1 VSSDVN
7 VFVAAGERNVLAGR
21 LYPHRQRGVE
31 SASFIYAD
39 SYLANSDSYALDPA
53 LPLVAGTLQTPAGR
67 SLFGAFTD
75 SSPDRW
81 GRMLI
86 ARAQRARAAAEGT
99 APRALSEVDLLLGVR
114 DDLREGALR
123 FRLDDETYFRAA
135 EDSGVPVLT
144 DLPALL
150 DIAARAESDGV
161 GYNELRQ
168 LIRAGSSLGGA
179 RPKAHVINASG
190 HVAIAKFPSASSD
203 TWNVMAWEK
212 VALDLARAAGLT
224 VENSQLI
231 RVADRHV
238 LIADRFDRRGS
249 ARIGYASAMTM
260 LEARPGEPRSYLEVA
275 EVIEERSPAATR
287 ELRQLWRR
295 IAFSV
300 LISNTDDHLRNHGF
314 LHERGESW
322 TLSPAFDLNPNPA
335 PGPKYLSTAI
345 DFTDTRASLETVM
358 SVAGYFRLD
367 EGSALVVLAEV
378 MNAVAGWRE
387 VAKSHGLTNRDI
399 DLMQPAFV
407 HPETERARD
416 LTQLQ

>member
-1 VSSDVN
+1 
-7 VFVAAGERNVLAGR
+7 
-21 LYPHRQRGVE
+21 
-31 SASFIYAD
+31 
-39 SYLANSDSYALDPA
+39 
-53 LPLVAGTLQTPAGR
+53 
-67 SLFGAFTD
+67 
-75 SSPDRW
+75 
-81 GRMLI
+81 MLI
-86 ARAQRARAAAEGT
+86 ARAERVRAEAEGMT
-99 APRALSEVDLLLGVR
+99 PRALSEVDLLLGVR

-123 FRLDDETYFRAA
+123 FRLDDEPYFRAA

-150 DIAARAESDGV
+150 DIAARAESDGA
-161 GYNELRQ
+161 GYDELRQ

-190 HVAIAKFPSASSD
+190 HVAIAKFPSGSSD

-260 LEARPGEPRSYLEVA
+260 LEARPGEQRSYLEIA

-287 ELRQLWRR
+287 ELRELWRR

-322 TLSPAFDLNPNPA
+322 TLSPAFDVNPNPA

-345 DFTDTRASLETVM
+345 DFTDTRASVDTLM
-358 SVAGYFRLD
+358 SVASYFRLD
-367 EGSALVVLAEV
+367 EDAALVVLAEV
-378 MNAVAGWRE
+378 TNAVAGWRD

-399 DLMQPAFV
+399 DMMQPAFV
-407 HPETERARD
+407 HPEAERARD
-416 LTQLQ
+416 LIQPR